1 MTHNGIFTYGGKMTT
16 EIIDT
21 NCGKIVGEERENC
34 RAFLGI
40 RYARANRFE
49 KPERVTEW
57 NGVYEAT
64 AFRACCPQARAYENE
79 AEYKNPFYFKE
90 FRQGLKFTYDE
101 DCLFLNIYAPAC
113 AHARAE
119 ERTEANAEEQ
129 TEANAK
135 AHVKA
140 NSQKY
145 PVLVFIHGGNFTK
158 GSSDELPFDGEE
170 YCKRGIVFVTLNYRL
185 NVFGFFADGEHAG
198 GNFGLY
204 DQACAIE
211 WIREN
216 ISAFGGD
223 PENITLMGQSA
234 GAMSVQSLICSP
246 LMRGEIR
253 RAIMLSGGGT
263 RGIILPERK
272 PDTAFWKSVIKK
284 SGADSFEDF
293 KTMPAKDVFYAWKN
307 ASAIKSLFATA
318 PVVDGEIIDG
328 ANSGCA
334 IPCIVGRVQKDMF
347 PPELDRMVRRF
358 AKTLNKNG
366 AECYVYRFEH
376 SLPGDDKGTFHSAD
390 LWYIIGALKNSFR
403 PFVSADRELSDSI
416 IDRFAAFM
424 RTDSPNVGNNDWKP
438 YKNKKDIFVFD

>member
-1 MTHNGIFTYGGKMTT
+1 MLTNV
-16 EIIDT
+16 IDT

-49 KPERVTEW
+49 KPERITGW
-57 NGVYEAT
+57 DGVYEAT
-64 AFRACCPQARAYENE
+64 AFKACCPQARAYENE

-101 DCLFLNIYAPAC
+101 DCLFLNIYAPTC
-113 AHARAE
+113 AYARGEEQAE
-119 ERTEANAEEQ
+119 ENAE
-129 TEANAK
+129 
-135 AHVKA
+135 
-140 NSQKY
+140 KY

-170 YCKRGIVFVTLNYRL
+170 YCKRGIVFVTINYRL
-185 NVFGFFADGEHAG
+185 NVFGFFADGEHAE

-204 DQACAIE
+204 DQACAID

-246 LMRGEIR
+246 RMRGEIR

-263 RGIILPERK
+263 RRIILPERK
-272 PDTAFWKSVIKK
+272 PDTAFWRSVIKK
-284 SGADSFEDF
+284 SGADSFETF

-307 ASAIKSLFATA
+307 SSFIKSLYATA
-318 PVVDGEIIDG
+318 PVVDGELIDG

-347 PPELDRMVRRF
+347 PPELDAMVRRF
-358 AKTLNKNG
+358 AKMLNKNS

-390 LWYIIGALKNSFR
+390 LWYMIGALENSFR
-403 PFVSADRELSDSI
+403 PFGIADRELSGSI

-438 YKNKKDIFVFD
+438 YKNKKDIFVFE